1 MSENKIDTYPKH
13 GENTNYVTGG
23 VSFDPLVSPFDGLLR
38 DSYGNLLPGT
48 FGIVPVDSYG
58 VPLTDEGSKEE
69 VKDSPSATDSV
80 KLHLDDK
87 KEKKTR

>member
-58 VPLTDEGSKEE
+58 VPLTDEGSQEE
-69 VKDSPSATDSV
+69 DKDLPSATDKV

-87 KEKKTR
+87 KEKKNR